1 MAQTNYSPGLLP
13 SLPGMLA
20 DINPIVTESGYNS
33 ESSAE
38 AAFGAPVRVDAL
50 ADRAFLLTNLAN
62 PAIYGLVVH
71 DDSYD
76 PRVELGTT
84 GLKTGVKMTVL
95 RAGRMT
101 VKVGST
107 NVTKGSRAYYQTTT
121 GGWVQAAIV
130 GDTIDTSKQAVIVSS
145 ASAGGTCVLEVDFRN
160 AP

>member
-13 SLPGMLA
+13 SLPGMLF
-20 DINPIVTESGYNS
+20 DINPIVTESGFNS
-33 ESSAE
+33 KSSTE
-38 AAFGAPVRVDAL
+38 AAFGSLVRVDAL
-50 ADRAFLLTNLAN
+50 ADRGFLQTTLVN
-62 PAIYGLVVH
+62 PAVYGLVVH
-71 DDSYD
+71 DDNYD

-84 GLKTGVKMTVL
+84 GVRPGVKVTVL

-107 NVTKGSRAYYQTTT
+107 NVTKGSRAYWQSTT

-130 GDTIDTSKQAVIVSS
+130 GDTIDTTKQAVIVSS

-160 AP
+160 A